1 MIIILEG
8 PDGAGKST
16 LAAQLEEDFTARGA
30 HATRIAYGPPDY
42 TTNAIAFFM
51 GPIQEWAEKHVLG
64 INYESTFNAVLIVD
78 RFHISELV
86 YRTVLPN
93 RDLEW
98 LSPEDV
104 TILNKALDSL
114 SAHRIY
120 LRPRGQTIIDRFTD
134 RGDDLVEPGMIDQI
148 IKNYDDLMSQ
158 SPYNLTW
165 LWDHGSDT
173 GKILGLNPGEIAIR
187 ETQEASTP
195 TTTNTRIEVI
205 TKPDS
210 AATPTN
216 PPADPPKRIIKDQP
230 QA

>member
-93 RDLEW
+93 RDQNW
-98 LSPEDV
+98 LSTEDV
-104 TILNKALDSL
+104 TTLNKILDSL
-114 SAHRIY
+114 NAHRIY
-120 LRPRGQTIIDRFTD
+120 LRPRSQTIIDRFTD
-134 RGDDLVEPGMIDQI
+134 RGDDLVEPDMIDQI

-165 LWDHGSDT
+165 LWDHGSDA
-173 GKILGLNPGEIAIR
+173 GKVLGIKPGEIAAH
-187 ETQEASTP
+187 EASTP
-195 TTTNTRIEVI
+195 AARSTRRTDRKIH
-205 TKPDS
+205 
-210 AATPTN
+210 
-216 PPADPPKRIIKDQP
+216 
-230 QA
+230 

>member
-1 MIIILEG
+1 MIIVLEG

-30 HATRIAYGPPDY
+30 HATRIAYGPPDFSSS
-42 TTNAIAFFM
+42 AIDFFM
-51 GPIQEWAEKHVLG
+51 GPIQAWAEKHILG
-64 INYESTFNAVLIVD
+64 LNYESTFNAVLIID

-104 TILNKALDSL
+104 TILNKILDSL
-114 SAHRIY
+114 NAYRIY
-120 LRPRGQTIIDRFTD
+120 LRPRSETIIERFTN
-134 RGDDLVEPGMIDQI
+134 RGDDLVEPDMIEQI

-158 SPYNLTW
+158 APYNLTW
-165 LWDHGSDT
+165 LWDHGSDA
-173 GKILGLNPGEIAIR
+173 GKVLGINPGEIAIR

-210 AATPTN
+210 AATPTH
-216 PPADPPKRIIKDQP
+216 PPANPPKRIIKDQP

>member
-86 YRTVLPN
+86 YRAVLPN
-93 RDLEW
+93 RDQEW

-134 RGDDLVEPGMIDQI
+134 RGDDLVEPDMIDQI
-148 IKNYDDLMSQ
+148 IKNYDELMRSA
-158 SPYNLTW
+158 PYNLTW
-165 LWDHGSDT
+165 LWDHGSDS
-173 GKILGLNPGEIAIR
+173 GKVLGLHPGEIAIR
-187 ETQEASTP
+187 ETQEAT
-195 TTTNTRIEVI
+195 
-205 TKPDS
+205 
-210 AATPTN
+210 A
-216 PPADPPKRIIKDQP
+216 PADPPKRIIKDQP
-230 QA
+230 QG